1 MKRQTLVNVL
11 LIIVGILLAFTLF
24 AAGVLWYRR
33 AESKTFHPEPGCAVC
48 SSGGATSPTL

>member
-24 AAGVLWYRR
+24 AAGVLWYSR

-48 SSGGATSPTL
+48 SAGGATSSTL